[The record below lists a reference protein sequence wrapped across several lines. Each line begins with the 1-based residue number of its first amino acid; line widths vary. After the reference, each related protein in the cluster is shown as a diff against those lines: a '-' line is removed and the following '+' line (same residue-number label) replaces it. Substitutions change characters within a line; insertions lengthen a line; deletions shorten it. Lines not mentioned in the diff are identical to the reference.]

1 MLVGTVASVAT
12 ILQLVAVA
20 LAVRV
25 WRITGRSPVWLIIS
39 IVALLM
45 AARRIM
51 SYSHLLGYHLSHG
64 ENADPAE
71 LTNEWVGLAIS
82 ILMVAGIAWA
92 GPLLRS
98 VYESREVLRR
108 QAEELDHRIRELNC
122 LFGMADVVNRFGAS
136 LEDIIR
142 ETVELIPKAWRLSDV
157 AYARVLMDGREY
169 QTGNFKVTTWLMSE
183 PILVFGRS
191 CGEVQVGYLEQRWP
205 ENDAPFV
212 PEERR
217 LLTAIA
223 ERLGKIAERYQVQE
237 QLNQHREELARVSR
251 LRTMGEMAS
260 SLAHEL
266 NQPLAAVANYVRGCQ
281 RRLGSGAWNES
292 ELMQALAEA
301 GNQAERAGQILRSLR
316 DFVAAREPRR
326 VPADINRITETAVD
340 LARPEAKVRGIAIRF
355 VPAKDLPP
363 VLADAIQI
371 EQVVLNIV
379 RNALEAMSNTRL
391 NGGEVFVST
400 SAGGPGEVEVAI
412 QDSGPGLPADAVK
425 KVFDAFYTTKPEG
438 MGIGLSISRSIIEA
452 HRGRLWVTRNED
464 RGVTFR
470 FALQTCH
477 GENGYAV

>member
-122 LFGMADVVNRFGAS
+122 LFGMADVVNRFGTS

-142 ETVELIPKAWRLSDV
+142 ETVELIPKAWRLSEV

-237 QLNQHREELARVSR
+237 QLNRHREELARVSR

>member
-98 VYESREVLRR
+98 VYESREALRR
-108 QAEELDHRIRELNC
+108 QAEDLDHRIRELNC

-169 QTGNFKVTTWLMSE
+169 RTSNFKVTSWLMSE

-205 ENDAPFV
+205 ENGAPFV

-223 ERLGKIAERYQVQE
+223 ERLGKIAERHQVQE

-251 LRTMGEMAS
+251 LSTMGEMAS

-281 RRLGSGAWNES
+281 RRLGSGTWNES

-326 VPADINRITETAVD
+326 VPADINRIAETAVD

-391 NGGEVFVST
+391 NCGEVFVST